1 MIALPQNSTDLQ
13 SHELQS
19 RVALFLKQRQ
29 VTVGG
34 RVVVSADRGVV
45 TLSGQVPTYYQ
56 RQLVFTL
63 ASRVAGVVRVID
75 QLEVPPPVSPPSRPS
90 RPHHPALLPV

>member
-1 MIALPQNSTDLQ
+1 MIALSQNSTDLQ

-56 RQLVFTL
+56 RQLAFTL

-75 QLEVPPPVSPPSRPS
+75 QLEIPPPVSPPSQIGRA
-90 RPHHPALLPV
+90 HV